1 MIDWNVVV
9 TTRDDGFEC
18 SEEELEDFGFVSR
31 TDYYNVLVM
40 RVEDIAAFLEE
51 FSDRT
56 LLIPDLMDRCV
67 SRVAPAEHAFGF
79 ASAEEFQDRAEDAA
93 RAIAPD
99 LAASDFYVRVH
110 RRGFR
115 ESLSSSEAERSIAG
129 AIFDRLEEEDRTAE
143 VDFDDPDAVVAVE
156 IVGPRAGLSVWK
168 RSDLDAYPFLAPG

>member
-9 TTRDDGFEC
+9 TTRDEGFERA
-18 SEEELEDFGFVSR
+18 EEELEDFGVVSR
-31 TDYYNVLVM
+31 TDFYNVLVM
-40 RVEDIAAFLEE
+40 RVEDIRAFLEA

-67 SRVAPAEHAFGF
+67 SRVAPAGHAFAF
-79 ASAEEFQDRAEDAA
+79 ASAEEFDDRAEAVA
-93 RAIAPD
+93 RTVAPE
-99 LAASDFYVRVH
+99 LAGSAFYVRVH

-129 AIFDRLEEEDRTAE
+129 FIFDRLEDEGRTAE

-168 RSDLDAYPFLAPG
+168 RPDLEAYPFLVPG